1 MKNTTLCYIEHNGKV
16 LMLYRNKK
24 KDDENKGKWIGIG
37 GKFKENESPEECMLR
52 EVYEET
58 GIKLKEWKYR
68 AVITFVSDCFEGEY
82 MHLFTAKA
90 DSFDFTDCK
99 EGELKWI
106 DKADLLSLNMWEG
119 DRIFLELMS
128 KNEDFFSLKL
138 CYEGDKLKKAVKNG
152 VEEVVY

>member
-24 KDDENKGKWIGIG
+24 KKDVNEGKWIGIG

-58 GIKLKEWKYR
+58 GIKLASWKYR
-68 AVITFVSDCFEGEY
+68 AVVTFVSDSCEGEY
-82 MHLFTAKA
+82 MHLFTAVA
-90 DSFDFTDCK
+90 DSDAVTDCA

-106 DKADLLSLNMWEG
+106 DKEDILSLNMWEG
-119 DRIFLELMS
+119 DRVFLDLLNKGE
-128 KNEDFFSLKL
+128 EFFSLKL
-138 CYEGDKLKKAVKNG
+138 IYEGDKLIKAVKNG
-152 VEEVVY
+152 HIAVN